1 MSKLTRDRMD
11 PPLPS
16 RVALGPYDVR
26 SESGGEKKLRTIIVS
41 GKFTPSQLCRGEK
54 DTSN

>member
-11 PPLPS
+11 SPLPS

-26 SESGGEKKLRTIIVS
+26 SESGGKKKLRTIIVS

-54 DTSN
+54 ATSN